1 MNKKKNLWNHLLTAL
16 LIAALLMAQITPA
29 FALEGE
35 PTTSLAE
42 TTEPATEL
50 SDEPATDVGEGTD
63 TPDTE
68 SPSEAPETAIQTV
81 STLEELLQAIEQT
94 EAGAT
99 IGIGGE
105 IICPD
110 GTTLGDFSKKVTIQR
125 TAPEGRISA
134 YSPDGTGNTIFQNIV
149 FDGGNVEVTTPFIQT
164 SISSTFNEC
173 RFSNCSAGAVEAENG
188 DQFFVYCTFEN
199 NAAQYGAHIR
209 INNGTANIV
218 NCVFSGGTATIRGGA
233 IAIFTDQ
240 EVTLDRCEITE
251 NTASQ
256 RGGGIWN
263 KGNLTITQ
271 CRIHGN
277 TAPWEPDDIVND
289 YQGRLALMDNH
300 EALVALYA
308 PYGLIPN
315 KWAVDTFEDEYS
327 AKSHMVF
334 SMTFATNDPEPD
346 PEPEPEPTP
355 DPEPIPDPEPTPEP
369 ETEEPAH
376 SSHSRPSVRPSTTQ
390 TEAPKE
396 ITLTNGKAV
405 LNAPEADYW
414 AGYETSCGSD
424 SKAITRADLAVLV
437 VSMMDQESGDEWAT
451 HTAPFDDVEPGKWYA
466 AAIGTASNAGIMVGC
481 GNGKFAPERPLI
493 WGELITVFSRFTD
506 GEPPA
511 EVYTGGHWAKEAINT
526 AISLEWIEYSEAF
539 DPGGVV
545 TCGEMVSFI
554 QTVFQWAAEKT

>member
-1 MNKKKNLWNHLLTAL
+1 MLKHENPNIEIINKNL
-16 LIAALLMAQITPA
+16 
-29 FALEGE
+29 
-35 PTTSLAE
+35 
-42 TTEPATEL
+42 
-50 SDEPATDVGEGTD
+50 
-63 TPDTE
+63 
-68 SPSEAPETAIQTV
+68 
-81 STLEELLQAIEQT
+81 
-94 EAGAT
+94 
-99 IGIGGE
+99 
-105 IICPD
+105 
-110 GTTLGDFSKKVTIQR
+110 
-125 TAPEGRISA
+125 
-134 YSPDGTGNTIFQNIV
+134 
-149 FDGGNVEVTTPFIQT
+149 
-164 SISSTFNEC
+164 
-173 RFSNCSAGAVEAENG
+173 
-188 DQFFVYCTFEN
+188 
-199 NAAQYGAHIR
+199 
-209 INNGTANIV
+209 
-218 NCVFSGGTATIRGGA
+218 
-233 IAIFTDQ
+233 
-240 EVTLDRCEITE
+240 
-251 NTASQ
+251 
-256 RGGGIWN
+256 
-263 KGNLTITQ
+263 
-271 CRIHGN
+271 
-277 TAPWEPDDIVND
+277 
-289 YQGRLALMDNH
+289 
-300 EALVALYA
+300 
-308 PYGLIPN
+308 
-315 KWAVDTFEDEYS
+315 WAVDTFEDEYS

-481 GNGKFAPERPLI
+481 GNGKFAPERPLT

>member
-1 MNKKKNLWNHLLTAL
+1 MNNKQHLWNHLLTAL
-16 LIAALLMAQITPA
+16 LIVALLMVQITPA

-35 PTTSLAE
+35 PTTNLAE
-42 TTEPATEL
+42 AAEAATEP
-50 SDEPATDVGEGTD
+50 SDEPAADDGEGTD
-63 TPDTE
+63 TPSTE
-68 SPSEAPETAIQTV
+68 NPSEAPETAIQTV
-81 STLEELLQAIEQT
+81 STLEELLQAIEQA

-110 GTTLGDFSKKVTIQR
+110 GTTLGDFSKKITIQR

-134 YSPDGTGNTIFQNIV
+134 YSPEGTGNAIFQNII
-149 FDGGNVEVTTPFIQT
+149 FDGGNVEATTTFIQV

-173 RFSNCSAGAVEAENG
+173 RFVNCSAGAIGAENG

-240 EVTLDRCEITE
+240 EVTLDRCVITE

-271 CRIHGN
+271 CRIHEN

-300 EALVALYA
+300 EALVTLYA
-308 PYGLIPN
+308 PYDLIPN

-327 AKSHMVF
+327 EKVHMIF
-334 SMTFATNDPEPD
+334 SMTFADS
-346 PEPEPEPTP
+346 EPET
-355 DPEPIPDPEPTPEP
+355 DSEPTPEP
-369 ETEEPAH
+369 KPEFIPNPNPVIIYKTIEKTITVPEPKAD
-376 SSHSRPSVRPSTTQ
+376 PVT
-390 TEAPKE
+390 
-396 ITLTNGKAV
+396 ITNGKAV
-405 LNAPEADYW
+405 LQAPEAFYW
-414 AGYETSCGSD
+414 EGYEIGHGGTLGRV
-424 SKAITRADLAVLV
+424 TRADLATLLF
-437 VSMMDQESGDEWAT
+437 SMLDQGSREALYTE
-451 HTAPFDDVEPGKWYA
+451 TAPFDDVGPGSESA
-466 AAIGTASNAGIMVGC
+466 PAIGTVANAEIMIGC
-481 GNGKFAPERPLI
+481 GLGAFHPERLLT
-493 WGELITVFSRFTD
+493 WGELITVFARFAGD
-506 GEPPA
+506 DEPPA
-511 EVYTGGHWAKEAINT
+511 ETYTGEHWAKDSINT
-526 AISLEWIEYSEAF
+526 AISLGWIEYTDGF
-539 DPGGVV
+539 DPGIPVS
-545 TCGEMVSFI
+545 CGEMIDFI
-554 QTVFQWAAEKT
+554 QTVFQWAIE

>member
-16 LIAALLMAQITPA
+16 LIVALLMAQITPA

-42 TTEPATEL
+42 ITEPATEP

-68 SPSEAPETAIQTV
+68 SPSEAPETAFTA
-81 STLEELLQAIEQT
+81 TTPEELIQAIADAEDGDIISVGCIINFK
-94 EAGAT
+94 E
-99 IGIGGE
+99 E
-105 IICPD
+105 ISLGSPD
-110 GTTLGDFSKKVTIQR
+110 KTVTIR
-125 TAPEGRISA
+125 RIAPEGNVAFSSEYGTESA
-134 YSPDGTGNTIFQNIV
+134 TIQNII
-149 FDGGNVEVTTPFIQT
+149 FDGANIDSV
-164 SISSTFNEC
+164 
-173 RFSNCSAGAVEAENG
+173 FS
-188 DQFFVYCTFEN
+188 FVVSNIPSTFEN
-199 NAAQYGAHIR
+199 CSFINCSGGNGAGLYLTGPNTAISSCTFDSNSGQQGAHLR
-209 INNGTANIV
+209 IDSGAVTITDSSFTNGTA
-218 NCVFSGGTATIRGGA
+218 TDKGGA
-233 IAIFTDQ
+233 IINYSEQ
-240 EVTLDRCEITE
+240 NVTLTDCTITG
-251 NTASQ
+251 NATSAQ
-256 RGGGIWN
+256 HGGGIWN
-263 KGNLTITQ
+263 SGNLDIFQ
-271 CRIHGN
+271 CKIYGN
-277 TAPWEPDDIVND
+277 TANGETDDLVNE
-289 YQGRLALMDNH
+289 YWGRLGLMDDH
-300 EALVALYA
+300 SALVALYSA
-308 PYGLIPN
+308 DGMTPN
-315 KWAVDTFEDEYS
+315 KWAVDTFYQENGVEN
-327 AKSHMVF
+327 APNMVF

-346 PEPEPEPTP
+346 PEPEPNPTP
-355 DPEPIPDPEPTPEP
+355 DPEPIPDPEPEAPG
-369 ETEEPAH
+369 H

-414 AGYETSCGSD
+414 AGYETSCGGG
-424 SKAITRADLAVLV
+424 SKAITRADLAVLI
-437 VSMMDQESGDEWAT
+437 VSMMDQENGDEWAT
-451 HTAPFDDVEPGKWYA
+451 HTTPFDDVEPGKWYA
-466 AAIGTASNAGIMVGC
+466 AAIDTASNAGIMVGC
-481 GNGKFAPERPLI
+481 GNGKFAPERPLT